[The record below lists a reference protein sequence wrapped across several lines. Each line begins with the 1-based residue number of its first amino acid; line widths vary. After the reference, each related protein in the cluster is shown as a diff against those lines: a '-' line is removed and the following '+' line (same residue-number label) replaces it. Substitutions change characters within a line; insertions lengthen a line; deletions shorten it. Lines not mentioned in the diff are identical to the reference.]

1 MGRRDPFQGF
11 EFAAPE
17 EPGDKMAFYD
27 LVTSLTR
34 KQKRVIFM
42 IVDAFLIPIALAAS
56 VLLNAAIKAD
66 WHLATTILPLSLV
79 LIVFA
84 VALSHSLG
92 LTRIKLNA
100 FEVQGIARTA
110 IYATAIGGLAAIL
123 NPLFGY
129 PVNMETILIFTM
141 VLMIAGVA
149 TRLLLRQIL
158 VQIYRRGKNRAR
170 VLLYGAGQTGQQLAA
185 ALRTDDKVEPVA
197 FVDDN
202 PTLQSLVISGLPVY
216 AATKI
221 PELIAER
228 RIDRVVLAMPSAPQT
243 EQARI
248 SHRLRLMG
256 CEVHSLPSFAAM
268 INSGDIGA
276 RVTPVSLDDLLGRNR
291 LEKELPTV
299 SDTYSGRSIMITGA
313 GGSIGSELCRQ
324 LIACKPAR
332 LVLLDHSELAL
343 YNVTKELDNLA
354 GDLPITAVLGS
365 VCDRSL
371 VDKTL
376 AEHEVEVV
384 LHAAAYKH
392 VTIVEDNEIAGLD
405 NNVFGTKIMADAA
418 RAARVEHFIL
428 VSSDKAVR
436 PTNVMGASKR
446 LAELVVQDLAT
457 RSDKTRFSMVR
468 FGNVLGSSGSV
479 IPLFEEQIARGGP
492 VTLTHGEVTRYF
504 MTMSEAARL
513 VLLAASFS
521 RGGDVFV
528 LDMGEPIAIRKL
540 ARQMIE
546 GSGLTVK
553 DKENPDGDIEI
564 IEIGL
569 RPGEKLHEEL
579 LISPDMLTTP
589 HQKIMRAH
597 ESFLSELE
605 MANALRDLRMAIERQ
620 DCEAARVVIA
630 KWVERFEETK
640 KEIETQPRQDLL
652 PTHR

>member
-1 MGRRDPFQGF
+1 
-11 EFAAPE
+11 
-17 EPGDKMAFYD
+17 MAFYD
-27 LVTSLTR
+27 MVTSLTR
-34 KQKRVIFM
+34 EQKRLIFL
-42 IVDAFLIPIALAAS
+42 IVDACLVPVALVVS
-56 VLLNAAIKAD
+56 VLLNAAMKAD
-66 WHLATTILPLSLV
+66 WHLAMALFPLSVV
-79 LIVFA
+79 LIGIA
-84 VALSHSLG
+84 MASSHYLG

-110 IYATAIGGLAAIL
+110 IYATIIGCTAAIL
-123 NPLFGY
+123 NPFLGY
-129 PVNMETILIFTM
+129 PINTETILIFTM
-141 VLMIAGVA
+141 VLMITGVS
-149 TRLLLRQIL
+149 TRLLLRQVLI
-158 VQIYRRGKNRAR
+158 QIYRKGTDRTR

-185 ALRTDDKVEPVA
+185 ALRTDDKIEPIA

-216 AATKI
+216 APAKVR
-221 PELIAER
+221 ELITEY
-228 RIDRVVLAMPSAPQT
+228 RIDRVVLAMPSTSQT

-248 SHRLRLMG
+248 AHRLRLMG
-256 CEVHSLPSFAAM
+256 CEVHSLPSFATM
-268 INSGDIGA
+268 ISSGDIGA
-276 RVTPVSLDDLLGRNR
+276 RMTPVSLHDLLGRNR
-291 LEKELPTV
+291 LEQELPTV
-299 SDTYSGRSIMITGA
+299 SEAYSSRSIMITGA

-324 LIACKPAR
+324 LIACKPER

-343 YNVTKELDNLA
+343 YTVMKELDNLA
-354 GDLPITAVLGS
+354 GDIPIKAVLGS

-371 VDKTL
+371 VDKAL
-376 AEHEVEVV
+376 AEHGVEVV

-392 VTIVEDNEIAGLD
+392 VTIVEANEISGLE

-418 RAARVEHFIL
+418 RAAGVEHFIL

-457 RSDKTRFSMVR
+457 RSEKTRFSMVR

-513 VLLAASFS
+513 VLLAGSFS

-528 LDMGEPIAIRKL
+528 LDMGEPIPIRKL
-540 ARQMIE
+540 AHQMIE
-546 GSGLTVK
+546 GAGLTVADETK
-553 DKENPDGDIEI
+553 PDGGIKI

-579 LISPDMLTTP
+579 LISADMLTTP

-597 ESFLSELE
+597 ENFLSELE
-605 MANALRDLRMAIERQ
+605 MANALKDLRIAIEKQ
-620 DCEAARVVIA
+620 DRNAARAVIS
-630 KWVERFEETK
+630 KWVERFEEATN
-640 KEIETQPRQDLL
+640 ETETQIN
-652 PTHR
+652 